1 MKRKVGWGLAH
12 ADRIVARGSDL
23 VILCAVGVL
32 VCVTGCG
39 SLRLAPSE
47 RQKQNAWLHNR
58 TAEAAAESAG
68 AEQTSAEL
76 QALTKL
82 SELQSRAFTS
92 YCGLPKE
99 YPPAETTEQILAQT
113 NWQLAQSALAEAAER
128 PGPWDV
134 ADTLLEIGIGLSALL
149 GGVYGTRIAK
159 FLKEAR
165 AKSQALR
172 EIIAANELFK
182 QQNADQVQSF
192 KAAQVNQSPETR
204 QLVAQL
210 KA

>member
-1 MKRKVGWGLAH
+1 MTREFETIRRPSMHRLWL
-12 ADRIVARGSDL
+12 L
-23 VILCAVGVL
+23 VFVSMTCAL
-32 VCVTGCG
+32 ITCGCG

-47 RQKQNAWLHNR
+47 RQKQNSWLHNR
-58 TAEAAAESAG
+58 TAEVAAETAG
-68 AEQTSAEL
+68 DEQTSPEL

-82 SELQSRAFTS
+82 SELQSRAFAS

-99 YPPAETTEQILAQT
+99 YPPAETTEQILAQA

-128 PGPWDV
+128 PGPWDM

-159 FLKEAR
+159 FLKDAR
-165 AKSQALR
+165 DKSKALR
-172 EIIAANELFK
+172 EIITGNELFK
-182 QQNADQVQSF
+182 QQNADQVQPF
-192 KAAQVNQSPETR
+192 KAAQSSQSPETR

-210 KA
+210 KS

>member
-1 MKRKVGWGLAH
+1 MNQTPRRACLA
-12 ADRIVARGSDL
+12 RRLDL
-23 VILCAVGVL
+23 VTIIASLGL
-32 VCVTGCG
+32 MISGCS

-47 RQKQNAWLHNR
+47 RAKQNAWLHQR
-58 TAEAAAESAG
+58 TAEVAAETAT
-68 AEQTSAEL
+68 AEQASDQL
-76 QALTKL
+76 QSLTKL
-82 SELQSRAFTS
+82 SGLQSRAFTA

-99 YPPAETTEQILAQT
+99 YPPAETTEQILAQA
-113 NWQLAQSALAEAAER
+113 NWQLAQSALAEATER
-128 PGPWDV
+128 PGPWDM
-134 ADTLLEIGIGLSALL
+134 ADTLLEIGIGVSALL

-172 EIIAANELFK
+172 EIIAGNELFK
-182 QQNADQVQSF
+182 QQNADQAQPF
-192 KAAQVNQSPETR
+192 KDAQANQSPETR

>member
-1 MKRKVGWGLAH
+1 MTTMLETMRRHGMHKLWQSVF
-12 ADRIVARGSDL
+12 VS
-23 VILCAVGVL
+23 VTCAL
-32 VCVTGCG
+32 LTSGCG

-58 TAEAAAESAG
+58 TAEVAAESAG
-68 AEQTSAEL
+68 AEQTSPEL

-92 YCGLPKE
+92 YCGLPQE
-99 YPPAETTEQILAQT
+99 YPLAETTEQILAQA
-113 NWQLAQSALAEAAER
+113 NWQLAHSALAEAAER
-128 PGPWDV
+128 PGPWDM

-149 GGVYGTRIAK
+149 GGVYGTRVAK
-159 FLKEAR
+159 FLKDAR
-165 AKSQALR
+165 DKSKALR
-172 EIIAANELFK
+172 EIIVGNELFK
-182 QQNADQVQSF
+182 QQNADQVQPF
-192 KAAQVNQSPETR
+192 KAAQSDQSPETR